1 MRPFAESWSMK
12 QQRPSAVSTSWSA
25 TLPASLESTVL
36 KKGRQAH
43 RSLGVVGFQSVY
55 RRNQWLA
62 II

>member
-1 MRPFAESWSMK
+1 MK

-43 RSLGVVGFQSVY
+43 RSLGVVGFQTVH

-62 II
+62 MK